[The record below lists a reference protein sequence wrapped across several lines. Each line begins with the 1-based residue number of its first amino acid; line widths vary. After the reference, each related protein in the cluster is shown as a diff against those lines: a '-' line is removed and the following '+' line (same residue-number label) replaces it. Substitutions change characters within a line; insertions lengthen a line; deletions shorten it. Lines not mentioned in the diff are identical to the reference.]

1 MHDFAVFRTVS
12 GPYDVPLDDPK
23 PRFGQQRRK
32 KSTPPL
38 LPLAI
43 PLWFLNGST
52 HDFKGNSKR
61 GSKRDDV
68 EALDAAAAGA
78 ATPYICLGRTRTH
91 ARPCHCAPPRPA
103 VLHTSHC
110 AGTYKYIPRRQIRR
124 DLVTKHA
131 RSELLEEPEPWLG
144 SNL

>member
-1 MHDFAVFRTVS
+1 VDPMTI
-12 GPYDVPLDDPK
+12 VPLDDPK
-23 PRFGQQRRK
+23 PRVGQQRREDR
-32 KSTPPL
+32 PRPCCHC
-38 LPLAI
+38 P
-43 PLWFLNGST
+43 FLYGST
-52 HDFKGNSKR
+52 LDFEGNSKPI
-61 GSKRDDV
+61 SKRDDV